1 MSNPKI
7 IAIAVVAVLVVAG
20 AAVAVIVI
28 NNNNDSKEDSSPHT
42 YTDIFGQEFT
52 VNGKIKK
59 SVIQSGPP
67 LTFASYLGPD
77 VMNTIV
83 ATGNDVKHAGGQ
95 NTYSAA
101 YDLTGKATITQS
113 SFLAEIEKIAALEP
127 DIVIVAG
134 GNALSDS
141 VKEFCAKLKDM
152 GIAACAMKSVSEVND
167 ETFQKQLR
175 WLAEVFDVKDRAEQ
189 LIAQS
194 TAKVKELQTML
205 AKVDSSDVK
214 HVFAGGI
221 NWGGADGF
229 LKSTSAY
236 TPFIYL
242 GNKVIN
248 VYSAITTT
256 ATSTLNWEQL
266 YDYEDNVHDI
276 DMIFMDSGSGYAGV
290 KAQYQEAP
298 SKFTTLS
305 AWGTK
310 EVYNVLPWCSRGM
323 MPDNSIIIAYQ
334 IAYMLYPE
342 IFDSSFDMTKFTK
355 DMWNLFMGFDCGT
368 NVYNMEMSYYN
379 DNGLTKLLDVCPL
392 VN

>member
-1 MSNPKI
+1 M
-7 IAIAVVAVLVVAG
+7 LVAG
-20 AAVAVIVI
+20 AAVAVVVY
-28 NNNNDSKEDSSPHT
+28 NNNNNSEDNTPHT

-52 VNGKIKK
+52 VHGKIKK

-77 VMNTIV
+77 VMNTII
-83 ATGNDVKHAGGQ
+83 ATGNDVKHEGGQ

-101 YDLTGKATITQS
+101 YDLTDKTKITQA
-113 SFLAEIEKIAALEP
+113 SFLAEIEKIVALEP

-141 VKEFCAKLKDM
+141 VKEFCSKLKEM

-167 ETFQKQLR
+167 ATFQNQLR
-175 WLAEVFDVKDRAEQ
+175 WLANVFGVSDRAEY

-194 TAKVKELQTML
+194 TGKVRELQTML
-205 AKVDSSDVK
+205 AKVENVNVK

-248 VYSAITTT
+248 VYSEITSVQ
-256 ATSTLNWEQL
+256 TSTLGWEQL
-266 YDYEDNVHDI
+266 YNYESTVHDI
-276 DMIFMDSGSGYAGV
+276 DMIFIDSGSGYAGV
-290 KAQYQEAP
+290 KNQYTE
-298 SKFTTLS
+298 SSDNFESLS
-305 AWGTK
+305 AWGEK

-342 IFDSSFDMTKFTK
+342 IFDSSFDMTAFTK
-355 DMWNLFMGFDCGT
+355 EIWNLFMGFDCGQD
-368 NVYNMEMSYYN
+368 VYDMEMSYYEKN
-379 DNGLTKLLDVCPL
+379 DLTKLLDVCPL